1 MDDLHTLML
10 RSYRRHPH
18 FQFVQ
23 SELELSP
30 RTLAAFDEAYEF
42 VRTFRAGLQPRQW
55 QQSRGRC
62 ERTLTAAFAELRPQA
77 SDAMEERFLQE
88 LERECLRLLQ
98 EEFIHFRAHPTVKG
112 IELSNPAVLG
122 DALRLQRDRHY
133 FGQLPASAV
142 NEILAIGAPRLAE
155 FRERARQGRLTRDDL
170 SFNAG
175 PQIRPI
181 KRILN
186 REFATL
192 GVLDAVSAYMGRRMR
207 VSGFAFE
214 LSVPQATWWANSFA
228 DLPRAPSTLYAH
240 LDESIATPKSIV
252 YLTDVTTANGPT
264 SCYPQ
269 AFQSMRLSPLAEMI
283 GRVVSCVGAAAD
295 SPLREYYGKAY
306 HQSMSSP
313 RFRQHFMR
321 LPEALRFNSH
331 LGWDV
336 LPDSDAEQSLASCE
350 TSMIGAA
357 GTYIVFDGATL
368 IHRGG
373 LVQEGERIALQVT
386 FSDLTLPRRVA
397 AKLKRVLS

>member
-1 MDDLHTLML
+1 MADLQTLMQ
-10 RSYRRHPH
+10 RSYRGHPH
-18 FQFVQ
+18 FQFEQ
-23 SELELSP
+23 SALELAP
-30 RTLAAFDEAYEF
+30 QTLAAFDEAYEF
-42 VRTFRAGLQPRQW
+42 IRTFRAGLRARHW
-55 QQSRGRC
+55 QQCRQRC
-62 ERTLTAAFAELRPQA
+62 EQTLAAVFAELRPQA
-77 SDAMEERFLQE
+77 SEDMEDRFLQE
-88 LERECLRLLQ
+88 LERECLRLLR
-98 EEFIHFRAHPTVKG
+98 EEFAHFRVRPTGKG
-112 IELSNPAVLG
+112 IDLANPAVLG

-133 FGQLPASAV
+133 LGQLPTSAV
-142 NEILAIGAPRLAE
+142 NEILAIGAPSLAE
-155 FRERARQGRLTRDDL
+155 FRERAAQGRLTRDDL

-186 REFATL
+186 REFAAL

-214 LSVPQATWWANSFA
+214 LSVPQATWWVNSFA

-240 LDESIATPKSIV
+240 LDESIASPKSIV
-252 YLTDVTTANGPT
+252 YLTNVTSGNGPT

-269 AFQSMRLSPLAEMI
+269 AFQSMRLSPLAEII
-283 GRVVSCVGAAAD
+283 GRVVGTVGTSAD

-306 HQSMSSP
+306 HQSMSSS

-336 LPDSDAEQSLASCE
+336 LPDSDAEHTLVGCE

-357 GTYIVFDGATL
+357 GSFIVFDGSTL
-368 IHRGG
+368 LHRGG
-373 LVQEGERIALQVT
+373 MVQEGERVALQVT
-386 FSDLTLPRRVA
+386 FSDLTLLRRVA
-397 AKLKRVLS
+397 AKIKRILS